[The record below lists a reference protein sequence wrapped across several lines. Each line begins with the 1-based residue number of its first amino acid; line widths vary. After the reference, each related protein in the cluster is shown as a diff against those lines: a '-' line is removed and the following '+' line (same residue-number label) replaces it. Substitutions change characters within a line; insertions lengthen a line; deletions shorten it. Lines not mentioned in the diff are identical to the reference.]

1 MTTVLFYRSRMT
13 SGVLFL
19 SLVASSISFG
29 VNRENTKVSL
39 STLDQIKE
47 DTVEVNCNNDER
59 LSAVQALFEK
69 MGAQASD
76 IVVEKIKKVENVTL
90 RKQGSSEGLIVIGA
104 HYDKASVGCGA
115 VDNWSGIVTMA
126 HVYRSLRNFA
136 TNRSLIFVAF
146 GKEENGRVGSKAMV
160 KAFDKAQSQQYCAMI
175 NFDSLGLG
183 APQVL
188 ENISSKKL
196 TMRVSELAKR
206 MEMPFG
212 KGVLFG
218 PDSDSSSFIEK
229 KIPAVTI
236 HGLAGEFRK
245 VIHTPNDQSTVVNAT
260 SVYLAYR
267 LALSLVID
275 VDKSPCDEFR

>member
-1 MTTVLFYRSRMT
+1 M
-13 SGVLFL
+13 
-19 SLVASSISFG
+19 SI
-29 VNRENTKVSL
+29 ENTKVSL

-76 IVVEKIKKVENVTL
+76 IVVKKIKKVENVTL

-115 VDNWSGIVTMA
+115 VDNWSGIVAMA

-160 KAFDKAQSQQYCAMI
+160 R
-175 NFDSLGLG
+175 
-183 APQVL
+183 P
-188 ENISSKKL
+188 
-196 TMRVSELAKR
+196 
-206 MEMPFG
+206 
-212 KGVLFG
+212 
-218 PDSDSSSFIEK
+218 
-229 KIPAVTI
+229 
-236 HGLAGEFRK
+236 
-245 VIHTPNDQSTVVNAT
+245 
-260 SVYLAYR
+260 
-267 LALSLVID
+267 
-275 VDKSPCDEFR
+275 